1 MIGVSLT
8 LLGTFNIVLQ
18 YEAFIGNDIVR
29 SYVA

>member
-8 LLGTFNIVLQ
+8 LLGTFNILQ